1 VDFEKRIQ
9 LETNPEASSH
19 ANRHD
24 YEEHKRKFNKEFRPG
39 RINILKFLQHSDNTQ
54 LNIPKA
60 AMKAETIPAAIIAD
74 TSPTIYSLPSMI
86 NLLLFISAAT
96 GLTPAR
102 RRSGAVGFHN
112 HYAMSY
118 LSYPVNLPAFCLV
131 NISDKYQGNEQ
142 PIPAGISGPVS
153 YHRLERD
160 TAWKEICRAWL
171 RAWHSSVFPVALSCK
186 VRTVISHLLY

>member
-1 VDFEKRIQ
+1 
-9 LETNPEASSH
+9 
-19 ANRHD
+19 
-24 YEEHKRKFNKEFRPG
+24 
-39 RINILKFLQHSDNTQ
+39 LKFLQHSDNTQ

-60 AMKAETIPAAIIAD
+60 AMKAEIMPAAIIED

-86 NLLLFISAAT
+86 NLLLFISSAP
-96 GLTPAR
+96 GLCPAR
-102 RRSGAVGFHN
+102 CWPGAVGFH
-112 HYAMSY
+112 HYGPLASFSPPAY
-118 LSYPVNLPAFCLV
+118 LPTFYLV

-142 PIPAGISGPVS
+142 PIPAGIAGPVS

-171 RAWHSSVFPVALSCK
+171 RVWHSSAFPVALSCK